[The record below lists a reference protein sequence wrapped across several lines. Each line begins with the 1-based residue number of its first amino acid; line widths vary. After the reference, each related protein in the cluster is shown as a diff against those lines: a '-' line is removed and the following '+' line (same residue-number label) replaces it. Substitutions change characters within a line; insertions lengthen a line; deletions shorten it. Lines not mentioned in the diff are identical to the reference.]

1 MSSSWYVGSVDQ
13 GTTSS
18 RVIIYNEQMVQV
30 ASHQKSHKQI
40 TPQPGWLQHDAM
52 EILNNVKECINES
65 LKQLSTI
72 DSEGVA
78 KLKGIGITNQRES
91 VVIWNKQTG
100 LPVHD
105 AIIWCDLR
113 TQSIVDKFC
122 AEHGKDKFRD
132 VTGLPASPYF
142 TAFKIKWIMTEA
154 CHTHPHL
161 KNVSEKLESGEYI
174 LGTVDSWLVYQ
185 LTEGKSHVTS
195 VCNASR
201 TFLMNIH
208 TKKWDSHMCEL
219 LGVPMQALPKII
231 TNNELAG
238 HFVVDDN
245 ISIPITGVIGD
256 QHAACVGQLCFN
268 EGDTKNTYGT
278 GCFLLMNTG
287 NKPKR
292 SEHGLLTTVC
302 YQMKGEEANYAL
314 EGAVVQAGMLITWLK
329 DNLGIISKPS
339 EVEELAKKVP
349 DSGGITIVPAF
360 AGLFAPHWKSDAR
373 GIMCGLTMY
382 TTKEHI
388 CRAALVS
395 IAMQTVD
402 VIRAMEKDADITMRT
417 LKADGGMTVSQVLM
431 QLQSDLA
438 KIDVAV
444 PSDKETTALGA
455 GICAALGS
463 GLFKSLAEAE
473 RVVRSRSDNTTHY
486 SPSMSEDIRDEK
498 LKRWHKALIKSH
510 NWVETKL

>member
-1 MSSSWYVGSVDQ
+1 MSSWYVASVDQ

-18 RVIIYNEQMVQV
+18 RVIIYDERMVQV
-30 ASHQKSHKQI
+30 ASHNKSHKQI

-52 EILNNVKECINES
+52 EILQNVKECLSEAVRKLSQVDINGPG
-65 LKQLSTI
+65 KI
-72 DSEGVA
+72 
-78 KLKGIGITNQRES
+78 KGMGITNQRES
-91 VVIWNKQTG
+91 VVIWNKKTG

-113 TQSIVDKFC
+113 TQSIVDAFC
-122 AEHGKDKFRD
+122 AKHGKEGFRD

-142 TAFKIKWIMTEA
+142 TAFKVKWIMTEA
-154 CHTHPHL
+154 HKTHPHL
-161 KNVSEKLESGEYI
+161 KDVAEKLKSGEYI
-174 LGTVDSWLVYQ
+174 IGTVDSWLVYQ
-185 LTEGKSHVTS
+185 LTGGVSHVTS

-201 TFLMNIH
+201 TYLMNIQ
-208 TKKWDSHMCEL
+208 TREWDPAMCEL
-219 LGVPMQALPKII
+219 LGVPMNALPRII
-231 TNNELAG
+231 ANNEFAG
-238 HFVVDDN
+238 NYVLN
-245 ISIPITGVIGD
+245 NTTTIPITGVIGD
-256 QHAACVGQLCFN
+256 QHAACVGQLCFS

-287 NKPKR
+287 SKPKR
-292 SEHGLLTTVC
+292 SEHGLLTTIC
-302 YQMKGEEANYAL
+302 YQMKGEQAAYAL

-329 DNLGIISKPS
+329 DNLGLISKPS
-339 EVEELAKKVP
+339 EVEELAKKVT

-382 TTKEHI
+382 TKKEHI

-402 VIRAMEKDADITMRT
+402 VLKAMEKDSGITMRT

-438 KIDVAV
+438 RVDVVV

-455 GICAALGS
+455 GICAAIGS
-463 GLFKSLAEAE
+463 GLMKSLSAASE
-473 RVVRSRSDNTTHY
+473 VVRNRDHNSTFYKPTMPD
-486 SPSMSEDIRDEK
+486 EIRDEK
-498 LKRWHKALIKSH
+498 LVRWHKALLRSH
-510 NWVETKL
+510 NWVESKM